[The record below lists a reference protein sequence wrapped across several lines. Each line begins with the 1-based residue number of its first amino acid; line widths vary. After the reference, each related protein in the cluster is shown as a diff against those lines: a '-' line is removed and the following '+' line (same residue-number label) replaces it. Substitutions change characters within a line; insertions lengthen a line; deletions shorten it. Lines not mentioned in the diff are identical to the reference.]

1 MLAHA
6 VGISPVECDVAAWD
20 YIGPSLAA
28 LSPPGKGFEL
38 ELVLCGHEVPMLLHK
53 KRHSCRTAPGFT
65 VSFFRTSYEAY
76 AATTAGVRVDCVVG
90 FNLGLSCSDY
100 SWDAGLLAIQDR
112 ATSNMGALVPFVL
125 TANTKAEAEQELDL
139 LGDGGLFPAGL
150 QAVRHHALH
159 HAATRIELWT
169 ERCKL
174 PADRSS

>member
-6 VGISPVECDVAAWD
+6 VGISPVECDVTAWD

-38 ELVLCGHEVPMLLHK
+38 ELVLCGHEVPTHLHK
-53 KRHSCRTAPGFT
+53 QRHCCSTAPGFT
-65 VSFFRTSYEAY
+65 VTFFRASYEAY

-100 SWDAGLLAIQDR
+100 TWDAGLLAIQDR

-125 TANTKAEAEQELDL
+125 TANTKAEAEQELEL
-139 LGDGGLFPAGL
+139 LGDGGLFPPG
-150 QAVRHHALH
+150 QQVVSHRTLH
-159 HAATRIELWT
+159 P
-169 ERCKL
+169 CG
-174 PADRSS
+174 DRQKPSI